1 MAGGGHAEVRD
12 EILAVVDQERAAV
25 EKGNISQYLAVL
37 ADGAVFMPPNAAPKE
52 GAELRSWLSNF
63 IEHFAVEWLA
73 FRSTEVIVVSDLAYH
88 AYTYSWRVTP
98 RAGGEPTTAS
108 GKGLHILRQQTDGS
122 WGIARE
128 IWNGS
133 PTEDPA

>member
-1 MAGGGHAEVRD
+1 MAGGKHGEVRD

-37 ADGAVFMPPNAAPKE
+37 ADGAVFMPPNAAPKQ
-52 GAELRSWLSNF
+52 GVELRTWLADF
-63 IEHFAVEWLA
+63 VEHFAVEWLD
-73 FRSTEVIVVSDLAYH
+73 FHSTEVVVVSDLAYH

-98 RAGGEPTTAS
+98 RASGDATTAS

-128 IWNGS
+128 IWNRS
-133 PTEDPA
+133 PTQDPA